1 MPGPK
6 PLAIELSCEERR
18 ELEALVRRRS
28 TPQQIAERA
37 RIVLGAAE
45 GHTNS
50 AIARA
55 QGIDV
60 DTVRSW
66 RARWFGSQAVSLEDL
81 SVRERLEDL
90 PRSGRPPEI
99 TDEQVCQIVAL
110 ACEAPE
116 ISGRP
121 ISQWTGAEIAAEVMR
136 RGIVK
141 TISPRHARRLLKRG
155 P

>member
-6 PLAIELSCEERR
+6 PLTLELSAEERS
-18 ELEALVRRRS
+18 ELQALVRRH
-28 TPQQIAERA
+28 TTAQQIAQRA
-37 RIVLGAAE
+37 RIVLRAAE
-45 GHTNS
+45 GQTNS
-50 AIARA
+50 AIAREL
-55 QGIDV
+55 GLDP

-66 RARWFGSQAVSLEDL
+66 RSRWHGLQAVSLEDL
-81 SVRERLEDL
+81 SVEERLEDL

-99 TDEQVCQIVAL
+99 TAEQVCQVVAL
-110 ACEAPE
+110 ACEAPQ

-136 RGIVK
+136 RGIVER
-141 TISPRHARRLLKRG
+141 ISPRHARRLLKRG